1 MLSLLAVRA
10 TDINSLDTI
19 RSIFVDSYFTN
30 KHDES
35 YPNVLFSYQKQIKEA
50 GHMESYNHWILMQ
63 GDLKGFDKWYDT
75 HKTAYDDFTKW
86 FSENGLIIDEENK
99 FSSSQ
104 Y

>member
-1 MLSLLAVRA
+1 
-10 TDINSLDTI
+10 
-19 RSIFVDSYFTN
+19 
-30 KHDES
+30 
-35 YPNVLFSYQKQIKEA
+35 
-50 GHMESYNHWILMQ
+50 MESYNHWILMQ